1 MHVRLLKEL
10 RKDIFGKLG
19 LVLIAVF
26 IISALVFPF
35 IFRDPRSH
43 SQVIFEPPSSS
54 HLLGTNDVGQDI
66 WSRLAQGTRTSVL
79 VAIGVGFLS
88 TLISTLTGISAGI
101 TGGIYDKI
109 IMRLVDALLVI
120 PTIVVLILVASF
132 VNPSVW
138 ILIVL
143 ISILNWQGGA
153 RVIRSQTLS
162 LKERMHISAARTFGA
177 GRWYIIFRHI
187 IPDLGPILI
196 VSFIHR
202 ARMAVFME
210 AGLAFI
216 GIADPLMISWG
227 MMMHHALKF
236 YYLPVWK
243 WWLLPPGIAL
253 SLLIM
258 SFTFLGHSLEKIM
271 EPRLRNA

>member
-1 MHVRLLKEL
+1 MHIRLFIKIKE
-10 RKDIFGKLG
+10 DIFGKLG
-19 LVLIAVF
+19 LALIAIFVF
-26 IISALVFPF
+26 SALILPF
-35 IFRDPRSH
+35 IFSDPESH
-43 SQVIFEPPSSS
+43 SQNFFEPPSLK

-66 WSRLAQGTRTSVL
+66 FSRLIHGTRTSIL

-88 TLISTLTGISAGI
+88 TLISTLVGVSAGI
-101 TGGIYDKI
+101 IGGAFDKI
-109 IMRLVDALLVI
+109 LMRIVDALLVI
-120 PTIVVLILVASF
+120 PTIVILILTASYINPGLWVLIL
-132 VNPSVW
+132 
-138 ILIVL
+138 L
-143 ISILNWQGGA
+143 ISLLHWQGGA

-187 IPDLGPILI
+187 IPDLGPILV

-236 YYLPVWK
+236 YYLSVWK
-243 WWLLPPGIAL
+243 WWLIPPGIAL
-253 SLLIM
+253 SMLII
-258 SFTFLGHSLEKIM
+258 SFAFLGYSLEKVL

>member
-1 MHVRLLKEL
+1 MHVRLLIKIKE
-10 RKDIFGKLG
+10 DIFGKLG
-19 LVLIAVF
+19 LVLMALF
-26 IISALVFPF
+26 IFSALILPF
-35 IFRDPRSH
+35 IFHDTESH
-43 SQVIFEPPSSS
+43 SQTIFGPPSSG
-54 HLLGTNDVGQDI
+54 HILGTNDVGQDI
-66 WSRLAQGTRTSVL
+66 FSRLVHGTRTSVF
-79 VAIGVGFLS
+79 VAVGVGFLS
-88 TLISTLTGISAGI
+88 TLISTFVGVSAGI
-101 TGGIYDKI
+101 IGGIYDKI
-109 IMRLVDALLVI
+109 LMRLVDALLVI
-120 PTIVVLILVASF
+120 PTIVILILTASYI
-132 VNPSVW
+132 NPGVW
-138 ILIVL
+138 VLTLL
-143 ISILNWQGGA
+143 ISLLYWQGGA

-187 IPDLGPILI
+187 IPDLGPILV

-243 WWLLPPGIAL
+243 WWLIPPGVAL
-253 SLLIM
+253 SLLII
-258 SFTFLGHSLEKIM
+258 SFAFLGYSLEKVL

>member
-1 MHVRLLKEL
+1 MHVRVLRELK
-10 RKDIFGKLG
+10 KDILGKIG
-19 LVLIAVF
+19 LALIAVF
-26 IISALVFPF
+26 IIFASVCPF
-35 IFRDPRSH
+35 MFRDPGSH
-43 SQVIFEPPSSS
+43 SQAIFEPPSSS

-101 TGGIYDKI
+101 IGGICDKI

-143 ISILNWQGGA
+143 ISLLHWQGGA
-153 RVIRSQTLS
+153 RVIRSQTLA

-243 WWLLPPGIAL
+243 WWLLPPGISL